1 MQPAGQR
8 SRLRKIAHA
17 ALYPVLQPRFA
28 RYSRRW
34 SASCPWLWALDGAR
48 ASISELPRRY
58 DNDRQ
63 GAKAVAE
70 PAVHARP
77 TDHAMTSL
85 WHRFCVTTGRPAASN
100 DETEVH
106 CVLLAQCGQLARS
119 SALPRGSRV
128 CVRARQNGPAWTP
141 HTTGPCSSWAVRSRP
156 TSLAAE
162 RFFWRRIIVK
172 CEVDSNRR
180 NGKAFVRAGQ
190 GIFSLSIMIVLK

>member
-1 MQPAGQR
+1 M
-8 SRLRKIAHA
+8 RKIAHA

-63 GAKAVAE
+63 GATAVAE

-77 TDHAMTSL
+77 TDHAMASL

-106 CVLLAQCGQLARS
+106 CVSCSPSVGSSPAAQL
-119 SALPRGSRV
+119 SR
-128 CVRARQNGPAWTP
+128 
-141 HTTGPCSSWAVRSRP
+141 AVRVSVCARAKTVLRGLRTRP
-156 TSLAAE
+156 DLAHALESTTAELGSSFSTSGGRKILWAKNE
-162 RFFWRRIIVK
+162 EIVK
-172 CEVDSNRR
+172 TAIGETV
-180 NGKAFVRAGQ
+180 KLVRAGQ

>member
-63 GAKAVAE
+63 DAKAVAE

-106 CVLLAQCGQLARS
+106 CVSCSPAAQLSRAVRVSVCARAPKRSCVESAHDRTLLMRWRA
-119 SALPRGSRV
+119 PR
-128 CVRARQNGPAWTP
+128 P
-141 HTTGPCSSWAVRSRP
+141 SWAVRSRP
-156 TSLAAE
+156 TSGRKIL
-162 RFFWRRIIVK
+162 WRRISVRY
-172 CEVDSNRR
+172 SNRR
-180 NGKAFVRAGQ
+180 NGKAFGQ
-190 GIFSLSIMIVLK
+190 GKVYFR